1 MRSITMQLVLLA
13 GVANAWGPWGWHGYD
28 QLTVSTTS
36 GHVHGKIDPEAP
48 NVRQFLGIPY
58 AQPPVG
64 DLRWKAPEALS
75 QPDKQLEATQL
86 PPSCNQFLTSTGS
99 SLYVRDVLEFNLQG
113 LNRTGS
119 TSEDC
124 LTASVWTPVG
134 QKHGGRWWGHSKQQG
149 LPVLIYIYGGG
160 FSTGGQDVPYQIP
173 TQWVNRSPDHIVVSF
188 NYRLNIFGFPAAKGL
203 EDQNFG
209 LLDQRAAVE
218 WVKENIGAFGGDPSR
233 MTLFGQSAG
242 AASVDYYNFAYPE
255 DPIVTGLIME
265 SGTAMIPIGGD
276 ATGGSFDLVA
286 NNVGCDGL
294 ANDTTAQLACLRK
307 VPAQTIES
315 FVANYSDRGA
325 SPGLEFGPIPD
336 GNSVFQNY
344 TTRALDGKQAKIP
357 AIIGSNLDDGVAF
370 APYNPAGP
378 NTTLAHAALLAT
390 FFCPGTKTIRLRQ
403 QTGRQT
409 YSYRYSGNFTNIS
422 PRPWMGAYHSSELPL
437 LFGTHPNYR
446 GPSTALEYATS
457 HAMQDAWVAFAKDP
471 VNGLESQDWKVC
483 EKLGAKEVREFG
495 DGVAAKDVSLA
506 KVEAQC

>member
-1 MRSITMQLVLLA
+1 MHANNRMNIHRYART
-13 GVANAWGPWGWHGYD
+13 GANAPRPGRAG
-28 QLTVSTTS
+28 LSTTS
-36 GHVHGKIDPEAP
+36 GHAHGKIDPELP

-64 DLRWKAPEALS
+64 ELRWKAPEALS
-75 QPDKQLEATQL
+75 QPDEQIQATEL
-86 PPSCNQFLTSTGS
+86 PPSCNQFLSSTGN
-99 SLYVRDVLEFNLQG
+99 SLYTRDVLEFNLQG

-124 LTASVWTPVG
+124 LTASVWTPVS
-134 QKHGGRWWGHSKQQG
+134 QKYGGRWWGGQKQQQG

-160 FSTGGQDVPYQIP
+160 YANGGEDVPYQTP
-173 TQWVNRSPDHIVVSF
+173 TQRVNRSPNHIVVSF
-188 NYRLNIFGFPAAKGL
+188 NYRVNIFGFPGAKGL

-218 WVKENIGAFGGDPSR
+218 WVKENIAAFGGDPNR

-242 AASVDYYNFAYPE
+242 AASVDFYNFAYPE

-265 SGTAMIPIGGD
+265 SGTAFIPIGGD
-276 ATGGSFDLVA
+276 ATGGSFNLVA
-286 NNVGCDGL
+286 DSVGCKGL
-294 ANDTTAQLACLRK
+294 ANDTTGQLACLRK
-307 VPAQTIES
+307 VPAQTIET
-315 FVANYSDRGA
+315 FVANYSDSGA

-336 GNSVFQNY
+336 GKSVFANY
-344 TTRALDGKQAKIP
+344 TQRALDGNQAKVP
-357 AIIGSNLDDGVAF
+357 AIVGTNLDDGVAF
-370 APYNPAGP
+370 APYNPSGP

-390 FFCPGTKTIRLRQ
+390 FVCPATKTIRLRQ

-446 GPSTALEYATS
+446 GPSTDLEYATS
-457 HAMQDAWVAFAKDP
+457 VAMQDAWVAFASDP
-471 VNGLESQDWKVC
+471 VKGLVSQNWKVY
-483 EKLGAKEVREFG
+483 EMLGETEVREFG
-495 DGVAAKDVSLA
+495 VWVAAKDVSLA
-506 KVEAQC
+506 DVEGQC